1 MPTRAPAS
9 SGKSKGTD
17 LKGRGPVMKG
27 KGDDH
32 GKGKGKRYGQ
42 GKGKDQGQSAGVDL
56 DGDPGCRSRAKARA
70 RGSMAYEWRP
80 WSPEGEGKGLVFDG
94 VETSD
99 EAYGVGSKGEGQG
112 KGKSEGK
119 GKRKRKGKAA
129 TEGRAPWDLEH
140 ARRLRAAWDQ
150 EHARAARNAMERREL
165 GKVKGKGEGKS
176 QGKGNGQGEGN
187 GSCDLLSDRKST
199 AAIMLLVSEGKRP
212 GLRSTSAPSRKL

>member
-1 MPTRAPAS
+1 
-9 SGKSKGTD
+9 
-17 LKGRGPVMKG
+17 MKG

-56 DGDPGCRSRAKARA
+56 DLELMDQQQQGFAAWTSNQH
-70 RGSMAYEWRP
+70 EWRH
-80 WSPEGEGKGLVFDG
+80 WVSQQGEGKGQVFDG
-94 VETSD
+94 AGTSG

-129 TEGRAPWDLEH
+129 AEERAPWDLEH
-140 ARRLRAAWDQ
+140 ARRAAWDR
-150 EHARAARNAMERREL
+150 EHARAARNAMRRREL

-176 QGKGNGQGEGN
+176 QGKGNGKGEGN
-187 GSCDLLSDRKST
+187 GSYDLLSDRKST
-199 AAIMLLVSEGKRP
+199 AAIMLLLSEGKRP
-212 GLRSTSAPSRKL
+212 GLRSTSAPSRVLQRFL